1 MAIKTSRIVPE
12 RSGRLVF
19 DRLRGGR
26 GGPLNSINICRFW
39 LNGRCLKN
47 PCRFAHCETP
57 DVPTNHVQDRPQ
69 NSHYYR
75 SSRNVLVSNSWQR
88 ASQDVEERV
97 VPKSVP
103 RKSSDSENISKKLRK
118 NAPEND
124 LNLEDVVE
132 ENSDVPKKTPERVCE
147 FWVQGNRVN
156 GDQCH
161 YLHSRF
167 RGDQF
172 TMLAELQ
179 GHIKAVNGIALPQG
193 SNELY
198 SGSSDGTVRLWDCHT
213 GQCANVIN
221 LGGEVGSVCSEGP
234 WVFVGLPNVVKV
246 WNTESGAQYSLNGP
260 VGQVNALESV
270 NDLLFAGVE
279 DGVILAWKGSC
290 ETDLKFQL
298 AATLKGHTCGV
309 TSLVVGGKRLYSGS
323 MDHTIRVWDQENLR
337 CIMTLNGHDD
347 VVKSLLCWDQYLLS
361 CSLDC
366 TLKVWAATKE
376 DSLEVIY
383 THSEE
388 HGVLALSGMTDSDG
402 KPIVYCSCGDNSVH
416 IYELPS
422 FTDRGRLFA
431 KQDVN
436 TLQIGPG
443 GLFFTGDRTGLL
455 TVWKSLAEPQVAP

>member
-1 MAIKTSRIVPE
+1 MLFEKLRNWNCFGIDGTENGNDFSWFRVSKEEGIFSLFPIFCVYSMAIKTSRIVPE

-19 DRLRGGR
+19 DRLGGGR

-147 FWVQGNRVN
+147 FWVQGNCVN

-179 GHIKAVNGIALPQG
+179 GHIKVAV
-193 SNELY
+193 Y
-198 SGSSDGTVRLWDCHT
+198 
-213 GQCANVIN
+213 
-221 LGGEVGSVCSEGP
+221 
-234 WVFVGLPNVVKV
+234 
-246 WNTESGAQYSLNGP
+246 
-260 VGQVNALESV
+260 
-270 NDLLFAGVE
+270 
-279 DGVILAWKGSC
+279 AWW
-290 ETDLKFQL
+290 T
-298 AATLKGHTCGV
+298 
-309 TSLVVGGKRLYSGS
+309 
-323 MDHTIRVWDQENLR
+323 
-337 CIMTLNGHDD
+337 
-347 VVKSLLCWDQYLLS
+347 
-361 CSLDC
+361 
-366 TLKVWAATKE
+366 
-376 DSLEVIY
+376 
-383 THSEE
+383 
-388 HGVLALSGMTDSDG
+388 
-402 KPIVYCSCGDNSVH
+402 
-416 IYELPS
+416 
-422 FTDRGRLFA
+422 
-431 KQDVN
+431 
-436 TLQIGPG
+436 
-443 GLFFTGDRTGLL
+443 
-455 TVWKSLAEPQVAP
+455 